1 MDEML
6 LIDKPVGL
14 TSFGV
19 VVRVRRKLS
28 NELGKKVKVGH
39 TGTLDPF
46 ASGLMIILTGKECK
60 NANHYSKLDKS
71 YRATICL
78 GKTSTTGDVEGEIK
92 DVSNIIPSKEE
103 VEKVVSEFIGEI
115 TQVPPIY
122 SAIKIDGKRAYDLAR
137 KGKDFEMP
145 SRKVTIYDIKI
156 LSYTYP
162 ELVIETKVSSGTY
175 IRTLASDIGDKLKT
189 GAYTKEL
196 RRLTVGKYNVKDAK
210 TLLDLEIVD

>member
-1 MDEML
+1 MNL
-6 LIDKPVGL
+6 L
-14 TSFGV
+14 
-19 VVRVRRKLS
+19 VRLS
-28 NELGKKVKVGH
+28 KHLQSIE
-39 TGTLDPF
+39 
-46 ASGLMIILTGKECK
+46 
-60 NANHYSKLDKS
+60 
-71 YRATICL
+71 
-78 GKTSTTGDVEGEIK
+78 
-92 DVSNIIPSKEE
+92 
-103 VEKVVSEFIGEI
+103 
-115 TQVPPIY
+115 
-122 SAIKIDGKRAYDLAR
+122 IDGKRAYDLAR

-210 TLLDLEIVD
+210 TLLDLGIVD

>member
-19 VVRVRRKLS
+19 VARVRRKLS
-28 NELGKKVKVGH
+28 NKLGKKVKVGH

-46 ASGLMIILTGKECK
+46 ASGLMILLTGKECK

-71 YRATICL
+71 YRATIYL
-78 GKTSTTGDVEGEIK
+78 GKTSTTGDIEGEIK

-137 KGKDFEMP
+137 NGKDFEMP
-145 SRKVTIYDIKI
+145 SRKVTIYSIKI

-196 RRLTVGKYNVKDAK
+196 RRLTVGEYNVKDAK
-210 TLLDLEIVD
+210 TLLDLGIVD

>member
-19 VVRVRRKLS
+19 VARVRRKLS
-28 NELGKKVKVGH
+28 NELDKKVKVGH

-46 ASGLMIILTGKECK
+46 ASGLMILLTGKECK

-71 YRATICL
+71 YRATIYL

-137 KGKDFEMP
+137 KDKDFEMP

>member
-19 VVRVRRKLS
+19 VARVRRKLS
-28 NELGKKVKVGH
+28 NKLGKKVKVGH

-46 ASGLMIILTGKECK
+46 ASGLMILLTGKECK

-71 YRATICL
+71 YRATIYL
-78 GKTSTTGDVEGEIK
+78 GKTSTTGDIEGEIK

-137 KGKDFEMP
+137 KDKDFEMP

>member
-19 VVRVRRKLS
+19 VARVRRKLS
-28 NELGKKVKVGH
+28 NKLGKKVKVGH

-46 ASGLMIILTGKECK
+46 ASGLMILLTGKECK

-71 YRATICL
+71 YRATIYL
-78 GKTSTTGDVEGEIK
+78 GKTSTTGDIEGEIK

-137 KGKDFEMP
+137 KDKDFEMP

-162 ELVIETKVSSGTY
+162 ELVIDTKVSSGTY

>member
-19 VVRVRRKLS
+19 VARVRRKLS
-28 NELGKKVKVGH
+28 NKLGKKVKVGH

-46 ASGLMIILTGKECK
+46 ASGLMILLTGKECK

-71 YRATICL
+71 YRATIYL
-78 GKTSTTGDVEGEIK
+78 GKTSTTGDIEGEIK

-137 KGKDFEMP
+137 NGKDFEMP
-145 SRKVTIYDIKI
+145 SRKVTIYSIKI

-162 ELVIETKVSSGTY
+162 ELVIETKVSFGTY

-210 TLLDLEIVD
+210 TLLDLGIVD

>member
-19 VVRVRRKLS
+19 AARIRRKLS

-46 ASGLMIILTGKECK
+46 ASGLMILLTGKECK

-78 GKTSTTGDVEGEIK
+78 GKTSTTGDIEGEIK
-92 DVSNIIPSKEE
+92 DVSSIVPSKEE
-103 VEKVVSEFIGEI
+103 VEKAVSEFIGEI
-115 TQVPPIY
+115 IQTPPIY

-145 SRKVTIYDIKI
+145 SRKVTIYSIKI

>member
-19 VVRVRRKLS
+19 VARIRRKLS

-46 ASGLMIILTGKECK
+46 ASGLMILLTGKECK

-78 GKTSTTGDVEGEIK
+78 GKTSTTGDIEGEIK
-92 DVSNIIPSKEE
+92 DVSSIIPSKEE
-103 VEKVVSEFIGEI
+103 VEKAVSEFIGEI
-115 TQVPPIY
+115 IQTPPIY

-156 LSYTYP
+156 LRYTYP

-210 TLLDLEIVD
+210 TLLDLGIVD

>member
-19 VVRVRRKLS
+19 VARIRRKLS
-28 NELGKKVKVGH
+28 NKLGKKVKVGH

-46 ASGLMIILTGKECK
+46 ASGLMILLTGKECK

-71 YRATICL
+71 YRATIYL
-78 GKTSTTGDVEGEIK
+78 GKTSTTGDIEGEIK

-137 KGKDFEMP
+137 NGKDFEMP
-145 SRKVTIYDIKI
+145 SRKVTIYSIKI

-210 TLLDLEIVD
+210 TLLDLGIVD

>member
-6 LIDKPVGL
+6 LMDKPVGL

-19 VVRVRRKLS
+19 VARVRRKLS
-28 NELGKKVKVGH
+28 NKLGKKVKVGH

-46 ASGLMIILTGKECK
+46 ASGLMILLTGKECK

-71 YRATICL
+71 YRATIYL
-78 GKTSTTGDVEGEIK
+78 GKTSTTGDIEGEIK

-137 KGKDFEMP
+137 NGKDFEMP
-145 SRKVTIYDIKI
+145 SRKVTIYSIKI

-196 RRLTVGKYNVKDAK
+196 RRLTVGEYNVKDAK
-210 TLLDLEIVD
+210 TLLDLGIVD